1 MGRAYA
7 GILGPLACGII
18 LARGI
23 LAGGSA
29 EGTLLAASGGL
40 FLFAAIGYLAGQ
52 AAELLVRDSV
62 KTQFQAA
69 LIAWE
74 TQNAE
79 NKAAQPADRM
89 TAQPADKMTAQQ
101 KTQTKPN
108 A

>member
-18 LARGI
+18 LARGV
-23 LAGGSA
+23 LAGGGV

-40 FLFAAIGYLAGQ
+40 FLFAAIGYIAGQ
-52 AAELLVRDSV
+52 TAEMLVRDAV
-62 KTQFQAA
+62 RTQFQTA
-69 LIAWE
+69 LTAWE
-74 TQNAE
+74 E
-79 NKAAQPADRM
+79 
-89 TAQPADKMTAQQ
+89 QQ